1 MENDSLP
8 TRSVFRVLLVGALV
22 ILTVLPF
29 PSRTT
34 VARLQLSQFTSCV
47 EVPSSMV
54 DQSRKRASTRTDCD
68 RATAIS
74 RARQQSRVNARN
86 AIDSI
91 CEDEI
96 SEAEAEQICEGANAS
111 LPTTSSTSLTGDPIA
126 RSGGGSIDA
135 QLPIFGS
142 NPKLCVTLRNVP
154 AETVITTRAA
164 GVENGFCVFNNNTLT
179 LATLRSR
186 ARCGVQCLNP
196 FQHQLRVSRFTT
208 TVLTGGDAD
217 SIFSDAT
224 SVLKTDDGAGDA
236 GCRITVSRL
245 GSVTVFS
252 TGDGSIDSQTEFNNV
267 NGLPGAVKVVND
279 INFCGAAN
287 PLAIGC
293 APRPGNSLVVVRF
306 IANQEGI
313 LWAHEFG
320 HNKGLPHRSSATA
333 VMNGTIGVNRLGV
346 SSAECGNYRNLA
358 QAGISS
364 SPNVALLQSPE
375 RSTGYHQILA
385 GFGTEEATQRDTA
398 IDIAEFVRQTFI
410 DRLPYEEA
418 TKYSVDVIPTLLA
431 MLNNRAEERHWP
443 NIILVLS
450 LIGDDRVVNELIG
463 FVGRDR
469 GQLSADHY
477 RAKTAL
483 VMSLGYLINKTG
495 SRRALDY
502 LRSGLDPR
510 VWPARVGSNM
520 AQYQRSPIERNHDF
534 AKHALLG
541 LSVSGNAEAGSALRA
556 LQQRARNPA
565 EQKFRDEVRELI
577 VEALKEHQQ
586 IASGGLAAYYR
597 DRNRD

>member
-1 MENDSLP
+1 M
-8 TRSVFRVLLVGALV
+8 
-22 ILTVLPF
+22 
-29 PSRTT
+29 
-34 VARLQLSQFTSCV
+34 ARLQLSQITSCV
-47 EVPSSMV
+47 EAPASVV
-54 DQSRKRASTRTDCD
+54 NQSRKRASTRTDCD

-74 RARQQSRVNARN
+74 RARQQSRENARE

-96 SEAEAEQICEGANAS
+96 TQAEAEQICEGANGS
-111 LPTTSSTSLTGDPIA
+111 LPTTSSTSLSGDPIA
-126 RSGGGSIDA
+126 RPGGGSIDS
-135 QLPIFGS
+135 QLPISGS

-154 AETVITTRAA
+154 AETEISTRAA
-164 GVENGFCVFNNNTLT
+164 GVENGFCVFNNNRLT
-179 LATLRSR
+179 VATLRSR
-186 ARCGVQCLNP
+186 ARCGVQCFNP

-217 SIFSDAT
+217 SIFSDAS

-236 GCRITVSRL
+236 GCRITLSRL

-252 TGDGSIDSQTEFNNV
+252 TGDGSIDSQAEFNNV
-267 NGLPGAVKVVND
+267 NGLSGAVKVVND
-279 INFCGAAN
+279 INFCGSAN
-287 PLAIGC
+287 PIAIGC
-293 APRPGNSLVVVRF
+293 APRPGNSLVVMRF
-306 IANQEGI
+306 TANQEGI

-320 HNKGLPHRSSATA
+320 HNKGLPHRSNATA

-346 SSAECGNYRNLA
+346 TSSECGNYRNLA
-358 QAGISS
+358 QAGITSNPS
-364 SPNVALLQSPE
+364 VALLQSPN
-375 RSTGYHQILA
+375 RFSTGYQQILA
-385 GFGTEEATQRDTA
+385 GFGTQETTQRETA
-398 IDIAEFVRQTFI
+398 TIDIAEFVRQTFI
-410 DRLPYEEA
+410 DRVPYEEA
-418 TKYSVDVIPTLLA
+418 TKYSAEVIPTLLG

-450 LIGDDRVVNELIG
+450 LIGDERVVSELIA

-469 GQLSADHY
+469 GQISPDHY

-483 VMSLGYLINKTG
+483 VMSLGYLINKNG

-520 AQYQRSPIERNHDF
+520 AQYQRSTIERNHDF

-541 LSVSGNAEAGSALRA
+541 LSVSGNAEAASALRS
-556 LQQRARNPA
+556 LQQRTANPA
-565 EQKFRDEVRELI
+565 QQKFRDEVRELI

-597 DRNRD
+597 DRDRE